1 MVDLDKIAKAL
12 SDPDKNANGWVCCA
26 RPEDLDA
33 MVAELR
39 AARAVTQAARRIRL
53 GYSDSLGTA
62 HVVGLL
68 ELDAALAAYDR
79 EVQP

>member
-1 MVDLDKIAKAL
+1 MVDLEKIAKAL
-12 SDPDKNANGWVCCA
+12 SDPREGANGWVCCA
-26 RPEDLDA
+26 SPEDLAA

-62 HVVGLL
+62 HVVGLM
-68 ELDAALAAYDR
+68 ELDVALAAYDR